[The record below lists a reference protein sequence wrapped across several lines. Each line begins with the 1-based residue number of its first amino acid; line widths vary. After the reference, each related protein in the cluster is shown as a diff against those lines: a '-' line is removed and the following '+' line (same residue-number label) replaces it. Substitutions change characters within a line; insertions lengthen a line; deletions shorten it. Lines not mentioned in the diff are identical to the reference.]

1 MPSPSV
7 SILILNYRLREQVR
21 DCLRSLQSLNY
32 PNFRDIVIDND
43 SGDGIEAMVKAE
55 FPEAVFIQTG
65 VNSGY
70 TGGNNR
76 GFESAMAAGADYAL
90 VLNPDTVVV
99 NPDFLTEIVGYLETH
114 RRVGIAGPRIFLRE
128 AGVLQN
134 TVLYA
139 PGVWR
144 NVINWFR
151 YRLAP
156 ESLVH
161 SGGAVVEAEVLN
173 GVCLL
178 IRLDCLREIGLFD
191 EEYFMYIEDADMD
204 HRAWKAGWAVH
215 YLPIDSVIHRQKR
228 DVYQPDGPVDFFLK
242 RNSVYYLVKYGR
254 RGEAIGFAIL
264 ALLVI
269 WWRGLL
275 SFDQRRLRRALDF
288 GHRLVAAWRQIFRN
302 AKIAAQGVR
311 K

>member
-32 PNFRDIVIDND
+32 PNFRVIVIDND
-43 SGDGIEAMVKAE
+43 SGDGIETMVENE
-55 FPEAVFIQTG
+55 FPAAVFIQTG
-65 VNSGY
+65 ANLGY

-76 GFESAMAAGADYAL
+76 GFEYAMAAGADYAL
-90 VLNPDTVVV
+90 VLNPDTVVI
-99 NPDFLTEIVGYLETH
+99 NPDFLTGMVDYLETH
-114 RRVGIAGPRIFLRE
+114 RRVGIAGPRVFLRE

-144 NVINWFR
+144 NAINWFR

-161 SGGAVVEAEVLN
+161 SGGAVVDAAVLN

-204 HRAWKAGWAVH
+204 HRAWQAGWAVR
-215 YLPIDSVIHRQKR
+215 YLPIDSIIHRQKQEG
-228 DVYQPDGPVDFFLK
+228 YQPDGPVDFLLK
-242 RNSVYYLVKYGR
+242 RNSVYYLVRHGR

-275 SFDQRRLRRALDF
+275 SFDLRRLRRAIDF
-288 GHRLVAAWRQIFRN
+288 GHRLIAAWREIFRS
-302 AKIAAQGVR
+302 ATTSAQGVT